1 MARLSGRHPR
11 LVLLAV
17 GAGLAVLAFL
27 NFRIFSA
34 SSLGGLIDN
43 IQSTP
48 DYGWILFVNLLIGA
62 SVTLFVLELRG
73 GALRVALTVIFALL
87 LGYVMTALFSLD
99 AASRFTTGDFEVQ
112 LVSDAG
118 PIESDDA
125 DIAYGDSRT
134 GKLNDPAAKTPPKEY
149 TFQFLGRQGDTVS
162 VLAYAGNRRTEI
174 DLQVALYDPR
184 GVEIAHATGAT
195 AEQLE
200 QYGDLRSERDA
211 VIPGFTLPVDGAY
224 AIVVEPE
231 PLPASTVIRETIAST
246 NRAYEAL
253 LLGPLSR
260 VNRWAIWMQDAI
272 TLILVGLAITL
283 VFQAE
288 QFSLGAEGQLYFGAL
303 FSGFL
308 ALKVAN
314 MPPVV
319 GIPVALLAASTAGFL
334 WGLVPGVLKA
344 YLGANELVST
354 LMLNTVAMRFYDMAL
369 TFELKSPNAGFTTTG
384 IFPGSALLPVLVK
397 DTQVTAAIFIV
408 LAAVI
413 VTWFAL
419 TRTTIGYEIRM
430 IGANRKFAEYGGIN
444 AKRTIMLTMALS
456 GILAGLAG
464 AHLSLGIHRQLILNI
479 SLGLAFEGVVVSLL
493 ARNNPLVVPFTGL
506 LYAYLRAGAQ
516 FMERDANISFEI
528 VRIVQ
533 AVIIL
538 LITAEGIFTFFQ
550 TWRTRRRTRQS
561 VMLEDNFEEQP
572 IASDLS
578 VTI

>member
-1 MARLSGRHPR
+1 MARLSGRHLR
-11 LVLLAV
+11 LELFAIGV
-17 GAGLAVLAFL
+17 GLAVLAFL
-27 NFRIFSA
+27 NFRIFNA
-34 SSLGGLIDN
+34 STLGGLIDN
-43 IQSTP
+43 IRSTP

-62 SVTLFVLELRG
+62 SVTLFTLELRG

-99 AASRFTTGDFEVQ
+99 AARRFTTGDFEVQ
-112 LVSDAG
+112 LVSDAR

-134 GKLNDPAAKTPPKEY
+134 GKLNDPAIKTPLKEY

-174 DLQVALYDPR
+174 DLEVALYDPK

-200 QYGDLRSERDA
+200 QYSDLRSERDA
-211 VIPGFTLPVDGAY
+211 VIPGFTLPSDGTY
-224 AIVVEPE
+224 AIVVRPE

-334 WGLVPGVLKA
+334 WGLVPGALKA